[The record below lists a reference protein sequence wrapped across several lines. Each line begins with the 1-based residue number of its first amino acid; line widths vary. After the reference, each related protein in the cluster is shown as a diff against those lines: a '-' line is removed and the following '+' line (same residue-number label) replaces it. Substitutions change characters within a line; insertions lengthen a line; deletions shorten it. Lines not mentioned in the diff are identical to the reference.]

1 MATLFGLFDFVDDV
15 VDGCDG
21 IGFRSEGVLVV
32 GDEVVE
38 EEVVHEL
45 VVNTCVKYFCND
57 R

>member
-1 MATLFGLFDFVDDV
+1 MFGLFDFVDDV

-21 IGFRSEGVLVV
+21 VRFRSEGVLMV

-45 VVNTCVKYFCND
+45 VVNVCVKYFCND